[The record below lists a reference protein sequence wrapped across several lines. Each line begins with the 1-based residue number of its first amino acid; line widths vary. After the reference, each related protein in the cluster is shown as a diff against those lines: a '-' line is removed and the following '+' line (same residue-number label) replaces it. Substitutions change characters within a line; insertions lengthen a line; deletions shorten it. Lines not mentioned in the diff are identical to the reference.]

1 MTMSSAD
8 NLNEDLDITKPE
20 LETIKDAASPKKNSL
35 KKLKNDPTNAD
46 VYQIFTTTLFYDV
59 DDMSL
64 YFLYQPIVGVDAISI
79 YKVLLSQVSAN
90 YHKVVSY
97 DHDYLLA
104 LLGLSFDNFVVAKN
118 KLESIGLIST
128 YINTNA
134 NWNINDK
141 KCFYYVLNPPYT
153 PKSFFDHFL
162 LDQKLLLV
170 LGEEHYTNTKNLFRR
185 ETPDWSSM
193 KDVSKNFDESFEKFN
208 LNVKNYKTMS
218 NNDIVSR
225 EKIDL
230 VGKFLYEINRHLEI
244 VGSEH
249 RIENKN
255 HVQGLYNLMSEYNVN
270 YLMIARA
277 IKSLEIKGEK
287 ISKKNIEIEMLEH
300 IEIAKKIDMHGLNDY
315 KKSLVNENAEI
326 ELTSTPEVAENL
338 VSPDEDVALH
348 KPHLNCLNSDF
359 DNDSLSNCDLNEIF
373 KTISYRDLYSKLFD
387 VELTTSTKNSFNQL
401 LTLITQEQLNWVLAF
416 NYIKQ
421 GYYNKKYTEVIAKSL
436 QQRNSENFQM
446 FLESTGIKSLKD
458 LKKTL
463 TSLHDLLN
471 NEK

>member
-1 MTMSSAD
+1 MSNAD
-8 NLNEDLDITKPE
+8 ILNEDLDITKPE
-20 LETIKDAASPKKNSL
+20 LETIKDATSPKKNTL
-35 KKLKNDPTNAD
+35 KKLKNDPTTAD

-97 DHDYLLA
+97 EHDYLLA
-104 LLGLSFDNFVVAKN
+104 LLGLNFDNFIVAKN

-134 NWNINDK
+134 SWSVGDK
-141 KCFYYVLNPPYT
+141 RCFYYVLNPPYT

-185 ETPDWSSM
+185 ETPDWTTM

-287 ISKKNIEIEMLEH
+287 ISKKNIEIEMLERM
-300 IEIAKKIDMHGLNDY
+300 EIAKKIDMHGLNDY
-315 KKSLVNENAEI
+315 KNSLVNENIEIGSVQVKQEI
-326 ELTSTPEVAENL
+326 EKNTSITT
-338 VSPDEDVALH
+338 EDTQPKLH
-348 KPHLNCLNSDF
+348 LDCLNNDF
-359 DNDSLSNCDLNEIF
+359 EEDSLDCCNLNDVF

-401 LTLITQEQLNWVLAF
+401 LTLITQEQLNWILAF

-436 QQRNSENFQM
+436 QQRNSENFQS

-458 LKKTL
+458 LKKNL